1 MLKDFFSFNKNIK
14 VILDF
19 KHSFCSNSQNRSMK
33 KLFIPLFLLILIN
46 CNKSGKQQEIKSD
59 LVEIIS
65 EDKATSYAADMDEPP
80 PPPPPLQEVP
90 VSGISAKAVNPP
102 SNISTSQNNVIV
114 KKIIKNGDLDIQ
126 VGDIKKAHQQVNE
139 IVKNNNA
146 YIQTERFNNT
156 DIDEKQFFTI
166 RVPHKNFDAL
176 INSFSNGIGSVL
188 SKNIAS
194 DDVTEEYTDVSI
206 KLANKKI
213 YLEKYRDML
222 RSAKT
227 TKDMLEIQENI
238 RELEDEI
245 DIAEG
250 RLRFIDD
257 RVNYSTLNLMLY
269 KEKVRSSATSKI
281 GFGDRFGDSFTEGWN
296 SFVAFFLGIISLWP
310 FFLLIPVI
318 ILVWKKWRNRKK
330 KE

>member
-1 MLKDFFSFNKNIK
+1 MQMLKDFFSFNKNIK

-19 KHSFCSNSQNRSMK
+19 KHSFCSNSQNRCMK

-46 CNKSGKQQEIKSD
+46 CNKSGNQQEIKSD

-65 EDKATSYAADMDEPP
+65 EDKAMSYSAPQVDAM
-80 PPPPPLQEVP
+80 V
-90 VSGISAKAVNPP
+90 SAKAVDNEPK
-102 SNISTSQNNVIV
+102 TSKTQNTIP

-139 IVKNNNA
+139 IVKSNNA
-146 YIQTERFNNT
+146 YVQTERFNNT

-213 YLEKYRDML
+213 YLEKYRDINRAL
-222 RSAKT
+222 
-227 TKDMLEIQENI
+227 L
-238 RELEDEI
+238 
-245 DIAEG
+245 
-250 RLRFIDD
+250 
-257 RVNYSTLNLMLY
+257 
-269 KEKVRSSATSKI
+269 
-281 GFGDRFGDSFTEGWN
+281 DSE
-296 SFVAFFLGIISLWP
+296 
-310 FFLLIPVI
+310 
-318 ILVWKKWRNRKK
+318 
-330 KE
+330 

>member
-1 MLKDFFSFNKNIK
+1 
-14 VILDF
+14 
-19 KHSFCSNSQNRSMK
+19 MK

-46 CNKSGKQQEIKSD
+46 CNKSGNQHVVKSD
-59 LVEIIS
+59 LLEIIS
-65 EDKATSYAADMDEPP
+65 EDKAMSYNAPP
-80 PPPPPLQEVP
+80 AQEIP
-90 VSGISAKAVNPP
+90 VEAMVSAKAVNTEPKSSP
-102 SNISTSQNNVIV
+102 SQSNNIIV
-114 KKIIKNGDLDIQ
+114 KKVIKNGDLDIQ

-139 IVKNNNA
+139 IVKSNNA

-166 RVPHKNFDAL
+166 RVPHKNFDGL

-227 TKDMLEIQENI
+227 TKDILEIQENI

-245 DIAEG
+245 DVAEG

-281 GFGDRFGDSFTEGWN
+281 GFGNRFGDSFTKGWN

-310 FFLLIPVI
+310 FFLLIPII
-318 ILVWKKWRNRKK
+318 ILIWKKWRNRKK